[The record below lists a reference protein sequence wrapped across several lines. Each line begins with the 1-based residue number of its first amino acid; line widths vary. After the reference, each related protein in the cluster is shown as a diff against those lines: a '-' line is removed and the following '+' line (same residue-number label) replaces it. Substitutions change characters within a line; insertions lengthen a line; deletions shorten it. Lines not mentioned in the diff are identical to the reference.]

1 MTKVG
6 AKFMKDYKLQEDV
19 EDPRWF
25 NGGIAI
31 MLHGKRVGTMG
42 VLHPEVMR
50 AFQLDYPT
58 SALELEFDL
67 LFAHFLGQT
76 DESAEPQQKQ

>member
-1 MTKVG
+1 
-6 AKFMKDYKLQEDV
+6 
-19 EDPRWF
+19 
-25 NGGIAI
+25 
-31 MLHGKRVGTMG
+31 MG

-76 DESAEPQQKQ
+76 DESAEPQQK